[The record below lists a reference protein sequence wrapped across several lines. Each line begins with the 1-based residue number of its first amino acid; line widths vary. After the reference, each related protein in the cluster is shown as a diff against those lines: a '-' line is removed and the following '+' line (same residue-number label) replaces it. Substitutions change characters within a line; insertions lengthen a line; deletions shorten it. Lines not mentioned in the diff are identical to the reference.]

1 MIVPPAPVYVVA
13 SAARDAETVFSTV
26 FHEAL
31 GHHGLRGVFGS
42 ALNKVLDDVAE
53 RRAADVA
60 RKAIEYGL
68 LPEGVK
74 ATDGPHKIV
83 AALPE
88 DIRRDAAEEVLA
100 EIGAEKYPNIPAP
113 GLIRRAIVAIRRWLV
128 ERFPT
133 LRSIPR

>member
-1 MIVPPAPVYVVA
+1 M
-13 SAARDAETVFSTV
+13 
-26 FHEAL
+26 
-31 GHHGLRGVFGS
+31 
-42 ALNKVLDDVAE
+42 
-53 RRAADVA
+53 A

-100 EIGAEKYPNIPAP
+100 EIVEKYPNIPAP
-113 GLIRRAIVAIRRWLV
+113 GLIRRAIVANPPLV
-128 ERFPT
+128 G
-133 LRSIPR
+133 